1 METIE
6 NPMETWPLPKLL
18 FSMAVPAVIANLVN
32 SLYNIVDQIF
42 IGHGIGY
49 LGNAATSVAFPLT
62 TVCMAFGLTCGLGG
76 SANFNLA
83 LGRKEMDKARHIVG
97 TAVSM
102 LLIIGITIC
111 IFTNLFLEP
120 LLVSFGATD
129 RILDYAIQYTR
140 ITSFGI
146 PFLMLSTGL
155 NPLVRADGSPTY
167 SMTAIVLGAVL
178 NTILDPI
185 FIFSFHWG
193 IQGAAIATLISQILS
208 AVILAAYL
216 GRYKLV
222 KLLKTDF
229 IPKMESIKSIIS
241 VGFSSFIFQAS
252 LLIIQI
258 VTNNMLKKYGAVSIY
273 GSDVA
278 IAIAGIVTKIN
289 AIFIA
294 VIIGVVQGAQPIV
307 GYNYGAEKFDRV
319 KGVVRLMLTAA
330 AVISLTAF
338 VIFECF
344 PRQLIAMFGTG
355 SKLYFEFGMKYVRIF
370 LFFTILNGI
379 QIASTT
385 FFQAIGKAV
394 KGALLSLM
402 KQIIF
407 LLPLLMILPRFL
419 GVFGVMY
426 AAPVSDFI
434 AFSASIAMLCIELK
448 KMPKSKNTINES

>member
-6 NPMETWPLPKLL
+6 NPMGTRPLPQLL

-62 TVCMAFGLTCGLGG
+62 TICMAFGLTCGLGG

-83 LGRKEMDKARHIVG
+83 LGRKELDKAKHIVG
-97 TAVSM
+97 TAVSI
-102 LLIIGITIC
+102 LLVIGIVIC
-111 IFTNLFLEP
+111 IFTNLFLET
-120 LLVSFGATD
+120 LLISFGATD
-129 RILDYAIQYTR
+129 HILDYAIQYTR

-185 FIFSFHWG
+185 FIFIFDWG

-216 GRYKLV
+216 RHYKLV
-222 KLLKTDF
+222 KLSKKHF
-229 IPKMESIKSIIS
+229 IPNIQSLKSILS
-241 VGFSSFIFQAS
+241 VGFSSFIFQSS
-252 LLIIQI
+252 LLVIQI
-258 VTNNMLKKYGAVSIY
+258 VTNNMLNKYGADSIY
-273 GSDVA
+273 GSDIA

-307 GYNYGAEKFDRV
+307 GYNYGAEKYDRV
-319 KGVVRLMLTAA
+319 KGVVKLILFAA
-330 AVISLTAF
+330 SAISLTAF
-338 VIFECF
+338 LVFECF
-344 PRQLIAMFGTG
+344 PKQLISLFGTG
-355 SKLYFEFGMKYVRIF
+355 TDLYFEFGIKYVRIF

-379 QIASTT
+379 QISSST
-385 FFQAIGKAV
+385 FFQAIGKAG
-394 KGALLSLM
+394 KGAFLSLT

-407 LLPLLMILPRFL
+407 LLPLLMILPRFI
-419 GVFGVMY
+419 GIFGVMY

-434 AFSASIAMLCIELK
+434 AFSASFTMLCMELK
-448 KMPKSKNTINES
+448 KMPQ